1 MSKFSHFDLGPFA
14 RLGFRSPWWLIGH
27 CWLVHNTVAILR
39 TCINDTQ
46 TVVAQKTVPGAA
58 LCRMGNQ
65 QSGTRSA
72 KTHIALLGDSPLT
85 TGAGFPAVSLRSLI
99 RWVVQSLS
107 HAKSL
112 EDRMGIDIL
121 YIYVYNCIYI
131 YWCNSY
137 WWISDGSRLDGAIDR
152 CSSWSRTSHCVLE
165 TELWYLAW
173 PGINSN
179 PGHSDP
185 FRCSTDSTKMQL
197 GQNSTEAVVAR
208 AWLLQAICHVWYY
221 CIDII
226 DIIACHRERHGNGK
240 ITSCVETEQ
249 QDNDDGHRD
258 IDHDHGHGMPW

>member
-27 CWLVHNTVAILR
+27 CWLVHNTVAILEPASMTR
-39 TCINDTQ
+39 RQLWPRKLCRCR
-46 TVVAQKTVPGAA
+46 V
-58 LCRMGNQ
+58 CRMGNQ

-72 KTHIALLGDSPLT
+72 KTHIALLGDST
-85 TGAGFPAVSLRSLI
+85 IDNG
-99 RWVVQSLS
+99 RWVPRGEPSVFDQVGLS
-107 HAKSL
+107 SHWVMLRALKTGWIL
-112 EDRMGIDIL
+112 IYYILYYDIL
-121 YIYVYNCIYI
+121 YVYLYNCMYIYILIYIYI
-131 YWCNSY
+131 YWCNNY

-208 AWLLQAICHVWYY
+208 ACDFYKQYVMF
-221 CIDII
+221 
-226 DIIACHRERHGNGK
+226 DIIAL
-240 ITSCVETEQ
+240 I
-249 QDNDDGHRD
+249 
-258 IDHDHGHGMPW
+258 